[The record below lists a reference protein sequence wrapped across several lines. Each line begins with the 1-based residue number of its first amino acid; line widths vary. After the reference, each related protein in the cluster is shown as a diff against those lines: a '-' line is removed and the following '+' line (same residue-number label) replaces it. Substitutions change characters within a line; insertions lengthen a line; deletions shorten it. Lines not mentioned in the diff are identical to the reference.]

1 MDKNT
6 IINQLF
12 ANYPHFF
19 ASEKKI
25 ADYIIKYH
33 TKVVNMTIKELAK
46 ACGAS
51 EATISRFCRK
61 CDVKSFH
68 NLKIELARERI
79 ETDTSIKVS
88 NNITRDNISQSL
100 QNILANKIAE
110 ISATINMIDTNTLD
124 KIISAIQS
132 AKRVQIIA
140 VGNTIPVALDG
151 AFKFNEIGIPTVA
164 GSIWET
170 QASYSLNLTKKDV
183 LIAIS
188 NSGESSKIYTIV
200 DLANK
205 RKVTT
210 IGITNNKNSAI
221 GKIVKYHLQTATREK
236 LFLDEFYF
244 SRISASTIIEIL
256 YLFLTLEQKDCYK
269 RLSQCEEIFADEKL

>member
-68 NLKIELARERI
+68 HLKIELARERI

-140 VGNTIPVALDG
+140 VGNTIPVAL
-151 AFKFNEIGIPTVA
+151 EC
-164 GSIWET
+164 
-170 QASYSLNLTKKDV
+170 
-183 LIAIS
+183 
-188 NSGESSKIYTIV
+188 
-200 DLANK
+200 
-205 RKVTT
+205 
-210 IGITNNKNSAI
+210 
-221 GKIVKYHLQTATREK
+221 HL
-236 LFLDEFYF
+236 
-244 SRISASTIIEIL
+244 
-256 YLFLTLEQKDCYK
+256 
-269 RLSQCEEIFADEKL
+269 

>member
-1 MDKNT
+1 MRHSR
-6 IINQLF
+6 
-12 ANYPHFF
+12 YR
-19 ASEKKI
+19 
-25 ADYIIKYH
+25 H
-33 TKVVNMTIKELAK
+33 T
-46 ACGAS
+46 
-51 EATISRFCRK
+51 
-61 CDVKSFH
+61 
-68 NLKIELARERI
+68 
-79 ETDTSIKVS
+79 
-88 NNITRDNISQSL
+88 
-100 QNILANKIAE
+100 
-110 ISATINMIDTNTLD
+110 
-124 KIISAIQS
+124 
-132 AKRVQIIA
+132 RV
-140 VGNTIPVALDG
+140 LDG